1 METAN
6 WFSLVAVILSGVGLF
21 LASRKDTKTE
31 AKESAITQTK
41 LDNLIN
47 GVTEIRVDLKS
58 MRETVSDHGERL
70 AKVEAKADN
79 NLQRIAILE
88 GKRSDGE

>member
-21 LASRKDTKTE
+21 MASRKDTKTE